1 LPRSKSRVQIP
12 SPAPDFLLCWGFRG
26 GFMKPC
32 RSFLPGTLLSATLLS
47 YFSLLA
53 CGGGNNH
60 ALQSVSITPAS
71 ATSQAQFTA
80 TGLYGSMPTSANI
93 TGTTTWCVGSSNGV
107 CDGQVAIQ
115 VQLVAGTA
123 QCLEGASGTFT
134 VLAGQPANMPGVG
147 QGPTLIPF
155 GSAQITCP

>member
-1 LPRSKSRVQIP
+1 
-12 SPAPDFLLCWGFRG
+12 
-26 GFMKPC
+26 MKPR
-32 RSFLPGTLLSATLLS
+32 RSFLSGILLAVTLQGQI
-47 YFSLLA
+47 SLLA

-60 ALQSVSITPAS
+60 TLQSVSITPAS
-71 ATSQAQFTA
+71 AASQAQFTA
-80 TGLYGSMPTSANI
+80 TGLYSTMPTSANI

-115 VQLVAGTA
+115 VQLVAGAA

-134 VLAGQPANMPGVG
+134 VLAGQQSNLPGVG
-147 QGPTLIPF
+147 PGATLLPF